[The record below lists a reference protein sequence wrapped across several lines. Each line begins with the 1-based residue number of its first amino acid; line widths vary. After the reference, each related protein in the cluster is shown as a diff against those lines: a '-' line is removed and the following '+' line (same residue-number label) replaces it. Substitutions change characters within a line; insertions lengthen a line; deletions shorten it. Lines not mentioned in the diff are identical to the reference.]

1 MQFPDQA
8 EAIARL
14 ILPDF
19 EPYNSR
25 AALPVRGNKLSKN
38 LDRSL

>member
-1 MQFPDQA
+1 MQFLDQA

-19 EPYNSR
+19 EHYNSR
-25 AALPVRGNKLSKN
+25 AALPVRRVAL
-38 LDRSL
+38 L